1 MNATETAIER
11 DIHNVSER
19 GEDRQET
26 GRMMG
31 ADEILLLQEV
41 DMLTS
46 EPQLRKTFNGITPKK
61 DRKLE
66 RQNLEP
72 DWKCRKNN

>member
-1 MNATETAIER
+1 
-11 DIHNVSER
+11 
-19 GEDRQET
+19 
-26 GRMMG
+26 MMG

-46 EPQLRKTFNGITPKK
+46 EPQLPNTCNSITPKK
-61 DRKLE
+61 YFKDRQLE

-72 DWKCRKNN
+72 DWKGRKNN